1 MKAPEHNTAFQ
12 GRQGTGRDRTGWDNT
27 SDEDLAL
34 ALQNGQEAAF
44 DEMVRRHQG
53 RVFAVAFRMT
63 GHREDALDVAQ
74 EVFLKAYRKIDAWQP
89 SGGFVAWLLRL
100 TTNQSIDH
108 LRRKKRHRHE
118 RFDETFRPEG
128 GPAVNEPMTDDTAV
142 RVRGG
147 EIADRVNEAL
157 EVLSPSQRT
166 VFVLRHYEGLPLADI
181 APVLGCTVGS
191 VKVHLFR
198 ALKKLQKELG
208 DLRD

>member
-1 MKAPEHNTAFQ
+1 MKAPEDNTAF
-12 GRQGTGRDRTGWDNT
+12 RSPDNTGWDGT

-34 ALQNGQEAAF
+34 ALQKGEEAAF

-118 RFDETFRPEG
+118 RLDESFRPESG
-128 GPAVNEPMTDDTAV
+128 ATVAEPMTDDTSV

-147 EIADRVNEAL
+147 EIAERVEAAL
-157 EVLSPSQRT
+157 AVLSPSQRT
-166 VFVLRHYEGLPLADI
+166 VFVLRHYEGLPLAEI